1 MFGDTVTWTGIPRV
15 FTGPNMG
22 DGAGQS
28 FGTFTNSE
36 GVAFASIIASF
47 SPYPSDAIQYSA
59 EFWPLW
65 QDFFLADPSSCP
77 TPGAPTCLYN
87 NVAYAEAAADA
98 LFKPLGEG
106 GIGLLYTSINIDP
119 APWFMA
125 SQYSSYCHA
134 YSSDTVSLGTACFKP
149 PTSPT
154 NYQAILTRA
163 LGTYTEVLNY
173 IQSAY
178 PQVQIHFSP
187 VPSISLWNTCKL
199 TTAASRTEAAV
210 EACFGPLY
218 QTMVANVATARVTAL
233 HEPAGAWA
241 LFCGACPFLSSPAN
255 VDTFLQNAST
265 AIKTVSPST
274 KVGAGG
280 AYPDMG
286 ISGGV
291 YTCPNTGGSLNYW
304 CDYTTVDAS
313 FLDYVGMDLYP
324 ATNTS
329 ASYAA
334 LVGTP
339 SGGMSGGLAATY
351 TSMAQ
356 AAQAAHL
363 PIYINESSALRWSF
377 PGTGPGTTPGAESDT
392 YLGSGWSGWT
402 VTNAWSDWLAAVPVA
417 WAEYMGIV
425 GWDYIDTPALTC
437 QSTDPNNT
445 HTCPDCTQT
454 QTGTP
459 LPDTF
464 MPTCMASLPSVS
476 TYGTMYGTL
485 ASRNPFA
492 AQTVAFGPLSDQ
504 PFGTAPFPVGATA
517 SSGLAVSFASIT
529 PAVCTISGA
538 TVTLVAAGTCAIRAT
553 QAGNT
558 IYAAAP
564 PVYQSFHVTQGSQT
578 IAFGALSDQPFGTA
592 PFPVSA
598 TATSGL
604 AVSFAS
610 TTPACTVSGATVT
623 LVSAGTCTIQA
634 TQAGNANYA
643 AATPV
648 SQSFQVTAASQTIA
662 FGALA
667 NQPYGSASFPV
678 SATATSGLAVSFA
691 STTPACTMSGA
702 TVTLVSVG
710 TCTIQATQAG
720 NNNYTPATPVN
731 QSFSVTQE
739 GQVITF
745 GPLTDQVLG
754 SAPIT
759 VNATASSGLPVAF
772 ASITPAVCTVS
783 GNTVTLAGAGQCSIQ
798 AVQPGNLSY
807 LAAAPVT
814 QSFQAAQETL
824 GIASLTVASAGGS
837 DSVEIGFLPQLA
849 APSWSATAN
858 AAWLHLG
865 SGSGTGAA
873 ILAFSCDPNPS
884 TTVRSGAITLDSG
897 VALTVTQAGSDYMG
911 PGAAVAL
918 ASAGLSGPV
927 AVAVDGSGNVYLA
940 DTGNNAIKEWSA
952 ATQQVTTLVSTGL
965 NQPAAVAVDN
975 SGNVYIADTGN
986 HAIKQWNATTQQVT
1000 ALVSTGLNQ
1009 PVGVAV
1015 DGSGNVYIA
1024 DSLNNAIEVW
1034 NAMTQ
1039 QVTALVSTGLNQPVG
1054 VAVDGSGNVYIADSL
1069 NDAIEEWSAATQ
1081 QVTTLVSTGVNQP
1094 AGVAVDG
1101 SGNVYMAYSKSA
1113 AIAEWSAAT
1122 QQVTTLVSTGLQQ
1135 PVGVAVD
1142 GSGNV
1147 YIADAGNNAVEEIP
1161 WVFVGPASLTEPV
1174 TGGTDAL
1181 LPVLP
1186 ATTSLVGI
1194 FAPAS
1199 NQGWLSIGSVA
1210 NGVVGFSFT
1219 ANSST
1224 AARTAQIN
1232 VLGQQIAV
1240 TQNGLTVQTIAF
1252 GALANQPYGTAP
1264 FPVSATATSGLA
1276 VSFASTTPACTVSGA
1291 TVTLVSAG
1299 TCTIQA
1305 TQAGNANYA
1314 AATPVS
1320 QSFQVTA
1327 ASQTIAFG
1335 ALANQPYGSASFPVS
1350 ATATSGLAVSFAS
1363 TTPACT
1369 MSGATVTLV
1378 SVGTCTIQ
1386 ATQAGNN
1393 NYTPATP
1400 VNQSFSVTQE
1410 GQVITFGPLTDQVL
1424 GSAPITVNATASSGL
1439 PVAFASITPAVCTVS
1454 GNTVT
1459 LAGAGQCSIQAV
1471 QPGNLSYLAAAP
1483 VTQSFQAAQE
1493 TLGIASLTVASAG
1506 GSDSVEIGFLPQLA
1520 APSWSATA
1528 NAAWLHLGSGSGT
1541 GAAILAF
1548 SCDPNPSTTVRSG
1561 AITLDSGVALTVTQA
1576 GSDYMGPGAAVAL
1589 ASAGLSGPVAVAVDG
1604 SGNVYL
1610 ADTGNN
1616 AIKEWSAATQQ
1627 VTTLVSTGLNQ
1638 PAAVAVDNSGNV
1650 YIADTGNHAIKQW
1663 NATTQQ
1669 VTALVSTGLNQPVGV
1684 AVDGSGNVYI
1694 ADSLNNAIEVWNA
1707 MTQQVTALVSTGL
1720 NQPVGVAVDGSGNVY
1735 IADSLNDAIEEWSA
1749 ATQQVTTLVSTG
1761 VNQPAGV
1768 AVDGS
1773 GNVYMA
1779 YSKSAAIAEWSAAT
1793 QQVTTLVSTGLQQ
1806 PVGVAV
1812 DGSGNVYI
1820 ADAGNNAVEEIP
1832 WVFVGPASLT
1842 EPVTGGTDALL
1853 PVLPATTSLVGIF
1866 APASNQ
1872 GWLSIGSVANGVVGF
1887 SFTANSST
1895 AARTAQINVLGQ
1907 QIAVTQN
1914 GLTVQTIAFGAL
1926 ANQPYGSAPFPVS
1939 ATATSGL
1946 AVSFASTTPACT
1958 VSGAT
1963 VTLVSAG
1970 TCTIQATQ
1978 AGNANYAAATPVSQ
1992 SFQVTAASQTIA
2004 FGALANQPYGSA
2016 PFPVGATA
2024 TSGLAVSFASTTPA
2038 CAMSGATVSLV
2049 SAGTCTIQ
2057 ATQAGNANYAAAT
2070 PVSQSFQVTAASQT
2084 IAFGALANQPYGS
2097 APFPVGAT
2105 ASSGLAVSFAS
2116 TTRAVCTVSG
2126 ATVTLAAGGT
2136 CTIQA
2141 TQAGNA
2147 NYAAA
2152 TPVNQT
2158 FQVTPASQTITFGVL
2173 ANQPLGTSPFP
2184 VSATASSGLAVSFA
2198 STTPSV
2204 CTVSSATVTLVA
2216 AGTCTIQARQ
2226 AGNANYAA
2234 ATPVN
2239 QSFQVQRSQTITFG
2253 ALSNRAFGSAPFTVS
2268 ATASSGLA
2276 VSFASTTSAVCT
2288 TSGATVTLAAA
2299 GTCTIQ
2305 ATQAGNTNYA
2315 AATPVNQSFQVTQA
2329 SQTITFGALSNRAFG
2344 SAPFTVSATASS
2356 GLAVSFASTT
2366 SAVCTTSGATV
2377 TLVAAGTCT
2386 IQATQAGNANYAAA
2400 TPVNRSFQVTPK
2412 SQTIAFGALSNR
2424 AFGSAPFT
2432 VSATASSG
2440 LAVSF
2445 ASTTS
2450 AVCTTSGA
2458 TVTLVAAGTCTIQA
2472 TQAGN
2477 ANWTAATPV
2486 NQSFQVTPA
2495 SQTITFGALSKRAFG
2510 SAPFTVSATASSG
2523 LAVSFASTTSAVCTT
2538 SGATVTL
2545 AAAGTCTIQA
2555 TQAGNA
2561 NYAAATPVS
2570 QSFQVTP
2577 ASQTITFGALSNRAF
2592 GSAPFA
2598 VAATASS
2605 GLAVSFNSQTTK
2617 VCGVSGTTVTLLAT
2631 GACTIQATQAG
2642 NANWAA
2648 ATPVN
2653 QSFQVTQGSQT
2664 ITFGALSN
2672 QTLGTPPFTVSAT
2685 ASSGFAVSFASATTA
2700 VCTVSGSTVTLVAA
2714 GTCTIKATQP
2724 GNANW
2729 AAATPVNQSF
2739 QVK

>member
-564 PVYQSFHVTQGSQT
+564 PVYQSFQVTAASQT
-578 IAFGALSDQPFGTA
+578 IAFGALANQPYGSA
-592 PFPVSA
+592 SFPVGA

-610 TTPACTVSGATVT
+610 TTAAVCTVSGATVT

-720 NNNYTPATPVN
+720 NNNYAPATPVN

-739 GQVITF
+739 GQ
-745 GPLTDQVLG
+745 
-754 SAPIT
+754 A
-759 VNATASSGLPVAF
+759 
-772 ASITPAVCTVS
+772 
-783 GNTVTLAGAGQCSIQ
+783 
-798 AVQPGNLSY
+798 
-807 LAAAPVT
+807 
-814 QSFQAAQETL
+814 
-824 GIASLTVASAGGS
+824 
-837 DSVEIGFLPQLA
+837 
-849 APSWSATAN
+849 
-858 AAWLHLG
+858 
-865 SGSGTGAA
+865 
-873 ILAFSCDPNPS
+873 
-884 TTVRSGAITLDSG
+884 
-897 VALTVTQAGSDYMG
+897 
-911 PGAAVAL
+911 
-918 ASAGLSGPV
+918 
-927 AVAVDGSGNVYLA
+927 
-940 DTGNNAIKEWSA
+940 
-952 ATQQVTTLVSTGL
+952 
-965 NQPAAVAVDN
+965 
-975 SGNVYIADTGN
+975 
-986 HAIKQWNATTQQVT
+986 
-1000 ALVSTGLNQ
+1000 
-1009 PVGVAV
+1009 
-1015 DGSGNVYIA
+1015 
-1024 DSLNNAIEVW
+1024 
-1034 NAMTQ
+1034 
-1039 QVTALVSTGLNQPVG
+1039 
-1054 VAVDGSGNVYIADSL
+1054 
-1069 NDAIEEWSAATQ
+1069 
-1081 QVTTLVSTGVNQP
+1081 
-1094 AGVAVDG
+1094 
-1101 SGNVYMAYSKSA
+1101 
-1113 AIAEWSAAT
+1113 
-1122 QQVTTLVSTGLQQ
+1122 
-1135 PVGVAVD
+1135 
-1142 GSGNV
+1142 
-1147 YIADAGNNAVEEIP
+1147 
-1161 WVFVGPASLTEPV
+1161 
-1174 TGGTDAL
+1174 
-1181 LPVLP
+1181 
-1186 ATTSLVGI
+1186 
-1194 FAPAS
+1194 
-1199 NQGWLSIGSVA
+1199 
-1210 NGVVGFSFT
+1210 
-1219 ANSST
+1219 
-1224 AARTAQIN
+1224 
-1232 VLGQQIAV
+1232 
-1240 TQNGLTVQTIAF
+1240 
-1252 GALANQPYGTAP
+1252 
-1264 FPVSATATSGLA
+1264 
-1276 VSFASTTPACTVSGA
+1276 
-1291 TVTLVSAG
+1291 
-1299 TCTIQA
+1299 
-1305 TQAGNANYA
+1305 
-1314 AATPVS
+1314 
-1320 QSFQVTA
+1320 
-1327 ASQTIAFG
+1327 
-1335 ALANQPYGSASFPVS
+1335 
-1350 ATATSGLAVSFAS
+1350 
-1363 TTPACT
+1363 
-1369 MSGATVTLV
+1369 
-1378 SVGTCTIQ
+1378 
-1386 ATQAGNN
+1386 
-1393 NYTPATP
+1393 
-1400 VNQSFSVTQE
+1400 
-1410 GQVITFGPLTDQVL
+1410 ITFGPLTDQVL

-1939 ATATSGL
+1939 ATATAGL